1 MRLCGASSVPC
12 QLISRATDGVKIKL
26 STIQASD
33 LRFCSRL
40 DKPAMLRTLARL
52 RGSALRGRAL
62 GRAIVILALV
72 MTQNF
77 AATEKA
83 YSQKPVNVMNIKL
96 YAYNKLSW
104 DQFQCYNWLIHYESR
119 WNYKARNGSHY
130 GLGQMRSKWYG
141 TLNPMKQIDVH
152 LAYIKHRYSNDACKA
167 LDHWERKGWH

>member
-1 MRLCGASSVPC
+1 M
-12 QLISRATDGVKIKL
+12 

-33 LRFCSRL
+33 LRFCSGL
-40 DKPAMLRTLARL
+40 DKPVMLRTLARL

-62 GRAIVILALV
+62 GRAIVILAFA
-72 MTQNF
+72 MTFSF

-104 DQFQCYNWLIHYESR
+104 EQFQCYNWLIHYESR

-141 TLNPMKQIDVH
+141 TLNPMRQIDVH
-152 LAYIKHRYSNDACKA
+152 IAYIKHRYKGDACKA
-167 LDHWERKGWH
+167 LAHWESKGWH

>member
-1 MRLCGASSVPC
+1 M
-12 QLISRATDGVKIKL
+12 LISRVLDGVKIKM

-33 LRFCSRL
+33 LRFCSTL

-72 MTQNF
+72 MTHGF

-141 TLNPMKQIDVH
+141 TLNPMRQIDVH
-152 LAYIKHRYSNDACKA
+152 LAYLKHRYSGDACKA
-167 LDHWERKGWH
+167 LRHWERKGWH